1 MPITLIENFRA
12 VFYTPFYAAF
22 ALGAY
27 AAEGLEVHLMESSHP
42 SETANALLTGEGE
55 VAWGGPMR
63 VIVANDRNPDCG
75 LLLFCEVVGRDP
87 FFLIGRE
94 PHATFQFKDLMGKKV
109 ATVSEVPTPWICL
122 QHDLR
127 LAGLDPAEI
136 DRVSDPSMPGNVAA
150 LRSGGV
156 DVIQVFQPFV
166 GNLLEENAGHIW
178 YAAAD
183 RGLTSYTALY
193 TTRRFMER
201 NPEAILRMTR
211 AVYRTQKWIAAHDG
225 EDLAARVAAYFPD
238 LPQNTLAK
246 ALARYKTLGLWNRT
260 PILSREGFEWLQSA
274 CLSGGLIQKGF
285 PYEHCVD
292 MRFAEQVIGEEP
304 PAL

>member
-42 SETANALLTGEGE
+42 SETANALLTGKGE

-63 VIVANDRNPDCG
+63 VMVANNRNPDCG
-75 LLLFCEVVGRDP
+75 LLLFCEVVARDP

-94 PHATFQFKDLMGKKV
+94 PHATFQFKDLMDKKV

-136 DRVSDPSMPGNVAA
+136 DRVSDRTIPENVAA

-166 GNLLEENAGHIW
+166 EKLLEENAGHLW

-193 TTRRFMER
+193 TTRKFMER
-201 NPEAILRMTR
+201 NPEAILKMTR

-225 EDLAARVAAYFPD
+225 EELAARVVAYFPD
-238 LPQNTLAK
+238 LPQETLAK

>member
-1 MPITLIENFRA
+1 MPITPIENFRSI
-12 VFYTPFYAAF
+12 FYTPFYAAF
-22 ALGAY
+22 ALAAY
-27 AAEGLEVHLMESSHP
+27 AAEGLEVQLMESSHP
-42 SETANALLTGEGE
+42 SETANALLTGKGE

-63 VIVANDRNPDCG
+63 VMVANNRNPDCG
-75 LLLFCEVVGRDP
+75 LLLFCEVVARDP

-94 PHATFQFKDLMGKKV
+94 PHATFQFKDLMDKKV

-127 LAGLDPAEI
+127 LAGLDPKEI
-136 DRVSDPSMPGNVAA
+136 DRVSDRTIPENVAA
-150 LRSGGV
+150 LRSGAV

-166 GNLLEENAGHIW
+166 EKLLEENAGHLW

-193 TTRRFMER
+193 TTRKFMER
-201 NPEAILRMTR
+201 NPEAILQMTR

-225 EDLAARVAAYFPD
+225 EELAARVVAYFPD
-238 LPQNTLAK
+238 LPQETLAK
-246 ALARYKTLGLWNRT
+246 ALARYKTLGLWNRS

-274 CLSGGLIQKGF
+274 CLSGGLTHKGF

>member
-42 SETANALLTGEGE
+42 SETANALLTGKGE

-63 VIVANDRNPDCG
+63 VMVANNRNPDCG
-75 LLLFCEVVGRDP
+75 LLLFCEVVARDP

-94 PHATFQFKDLMGKKV
+94 PHATFQFKDIMGKKV

-127 LAGLDPAEI
+127 LAGLNPKEI
-136 DRVSDPSMPGNVAA
+136 DRVSDRTIPENVAT
-150 LRSGGV
+150 LRSGAV

-166 GNLLEENAGHIW
+166 ENLLEENAGHIW

-183 RGLTSYTALY
+183 RGLTSYTSLY
-193 TTRRFMER
+193 TTRKFMER
-201 NPEAILRMTR
+201 NPEAILQMTR

-225 EDLAARVAAYFPD
+225 EELAARVAAYFPD
-238 LPQNTLAK
+238 LPQETLAK
-246 ALARYKTLGLWNRT
+246 ALARYKTLGLWNRS

>member
-12 VFYTPFYAAF
+12 VFYAPFYAAF

-27 AAEGLEVHLMESSHP
+27 AAEGLEVHLMESSRP
-42 SETANALLTGEGE
+42 SETANALLTGKGE

-63 VIVANDRNPDCG
+63 VMVANNRNPDCG
-75 LLLFCEVVGRDP
+75 LLLFCEVVARDP
-87 FFLIGRE
+87 FFLVGRE
-94 PHATFQFKDLMGKKV
+94 PHATFQVKDLLGKKL

-127 LAGLDPAEI
+127 LAELDPAEI
-136 DRVSDPSMPGNVAA
+136 DRVADRSMPGNVAA

-156 DVIQVFQPFV
+156 DVIQVFQPYV
-166 GNLLEENAGHIW
+166 ENLLEENAGHIW

-201 NPEAILRMTR
+201 NSEAILRMTR
-211 AVYRTQKWIAAHDG
+211 AVYRAQRWIAAHDG
-225 EDLAARVAAYFPD
+225 EELAARVAAYFPD
-238 LPQNTLAK
+238 LPQETLAK
-246 ALARYKTLGLWNRT
+246 ALTRYKALGLWNRT
-260 PILSREGFEWLQSA
+260 PILSQEGFEWLQSA

-292 MRFAEQVIGEEP
+292 MRFAEQVIGEEV

>member
-12 VFYTPFYAAF
+12 VFYAPLYAAF
-22 ALGAY
+22 SLGAY
-27 AAEGLEVHLMESSHP
+27 AAEGLEVNLMESSHP
-42 SETANALLTGEGE
+42 SETANALLAGKGE

-63 VIVANDRNPDCG
+63 VMVANNRNPDCG
-75 LLLFCEVVGRDP
+75 LMLFCEVVARDP

-94 PHATFQFKDLMGKKV
+94 PHATFQVKDLLGKKV

-127 LAGLDPAEI
+127 MAGLDPVEI
-136 DRVSDPSMPGNVAA
+136 DRASDRSIPENVAV
-150 LRSGGV
+150 LCSGEV

-166 GNLLEENAGHIW
+166 ETLLERNAGHIW
-178 YAAAD
+178 YAAAE

-193 TTRRFMER
+193 TTRSFMER
-201 NPEAILRMTR
+201 NSEAVLRMTR
-211 AVYRTQKWIAAHDG
+211 AVYRTQKWMAVHDG
-225 EDLAARVAAYFPD
+225 EEIAACVAAYFPD
-238 LPQNTLAK
+238 LPQDTLAK

-260 PILSREGFEWLQSA
+260 PILSREGFEWLQLA

-292 MRFAEQVIGEEP
+292 MRFAEQVIEAEP
-304 PAL
+304 PSL

>member
-27 AAEGLEVHLMESSHP
+27 AAEGLEVRLMESSHP
-42 SETANALLTGEGE
+42 SETARALLTGKGE

-63 VIVANDRNPDCG
+63 VMVANNKNPNCG
-75 LLLFCEVVGRDP
+75 LVLFCEVVARDP
-87 FFLIGRE
+87 FFLVGRE
-94 PHATFQFKDLMGKKV
+94 PHPTFQLKDLLGKKV

-127 LAGLDPAEI
+127 LAGVDPVEI
-136 DRVSDPSMPGNVAA
+136 DRVSDRSIPGNVAA
-150 LRSGGV
+150 LHSGGV

-166 GNLLEENAGHIW
+166 EILLERNEGHIW
-178 YAAAD
+178 YAAAE

-193 TTRRFMER
+193 TTRKFMER
-201 NPEAILRMTR
+201 YSEAVLQMTR
-211 AVYRTQKWIAAHDG
+211 AVYRTQKWMAAQDGEEIAAC
-225 EDLAARVAAYFPD
+225 VATYFPD

-246 ALARYKTLGLWNRT
+246 ALTRYKSLGLWNRA

-292 MRFAEQVIGEEP
+292 MRFAEKVIREEP
-304 PAL
+304 PSL